1 MSNNSWLKKATEQL
15 GKAGIESASYDARL
29 LAEHALNV
37 TRTDLLTTELEPT
50 PAFWNMI
57 AERARRI
64 PLQHLIGWIEWG
76 GITLKTDRRALIPR
90 PETEVLLMMAATE
103 YRRLQARGISPRIAD
118 VGTGSGAL
126 GLALTFETGATNVT
140 LTDVSPEA
148 LALAAEN
155 AARLGLQ
162 VTLHDGY
169 LLDGLDE
176 FDLIVANLP
185 YLPASDATHAQ
196 PEVTHDP
203 LLALYAGEDG
213 LTLARE
219 LVNMLDTHL
228 SQQGSAL
235 LELDPR
241 NVRLLAA
248 ELTHHWQAEIF
259 PDLTMRERFLRI
271 RRV

>member
-1 MSNNSWLKKATEQL
+1 MNHWLKQATAQL
-15 GKAGIESASYDARL
+15 SKAGIASAAHDARI
-29 LAEHALNV
+29 LAEHSLNV
-37 TRTDLLTTELEPT
+37 TRTDLLTREIHPT
-50 PAFWNMI
+50 SEFWDLI
-57 AERARRI
+57 TARACRI
-64 PLQHLIGWIEWG
+64 PLQHLIGWVEWG
-76 GITLKTDRRALIPR
+76 GIILSTDSRALIPR
-90 PETEVLLMMAATE
+90 PETEVLLMMAVTE
-103 YRRLQARGISPRIAD
+103 YRRLQTRGISPRIVD

-126 GLALTFETGATNVT
+126 GLALASETKSAAVT
-140 LTDVSPEA
+140 LTDLSPEA
-148 LALAAEN
+148 LALTAEN

-162 VTLHDGY
+162 VTLNEGY
-169 LLDGLDE
+169 LLEGLDE

-185 YLPASDATHAQ
+185 YLPASDAAHAQ

-213 LTLARE
+213 LDLARE
-219 LVNMLDTHL
+219 LVNTLDTHL
-228 SQQGSAL
+228 SEQGSAL

-241 NVRLLAA
+241 NVRRLAA